1 MFVLLLLFGAL
12 GAAPTAA
19 RQATPVAEPD
29 PELVALLD
37 YDASAPLDIQEIGVE
52 ERDGAVVRDIT
63 YASPGRTV
71 EAYLVEPAAGQAT
84 PRGYPAAAP
93 PYAGI
98 VFFHWLEPEAENSN
112 RTEFL
117 PDAIDLA
124 GEGVVSVLI
133 QGVFPWTEDPSGI
146 EADRAAIVEEAL
158 AARRAVDLL
167 VARDDVDPDRLAVV
181 GHDYGAMY
189 GSLLATADRRPKA
202 YVLMAA
208 TPRHADWNIPFWLG
222 PGGMSPADQQEY
234 RRALAPL
241 DPINAVASPRGYP
254 APAAILF
261 QVAREDFFISAPT
274 GFEFFYAAS
283 DPKEIMPYDVGH
295 PLNEQATADRLAWL
309 RSQLGLA

>member
-1 MFVLLLLFGAL
+1 VLVLLLTGL
-12 GAAPTAA
+12 GVMPAAAQ
-19 RQATPVAEPD
+19 QATPVAEPD
-29 PELVALLD
+29 PELAALLD
-37 YDASAPLDIQEIGVE
+37 YDASAPLDVQEIGVE

-71 EAYLVEPAAGQAT
+71 EASLVEPAVSAAS
-84 PRGYPAAAP
+84 PAAAP

-133 QGVFPWTEDPSGI
+133 QGVFPWSEDPSGI

-189 GSLLATADRRPKA
+189 GILLAAVDRRPKA

-222 PGGMSPADQQEY
+222 PGGMSPADQQAY
-234 RRALAPL
+234 KRAIAPL
-241 DPINAVASPRGYP
+241 DPINAVASA

-274 GFEFFYAAS
+274 GFEFFFAAS
-283 DPKEIMPYDVGH
+283 DPKEIMPYDAGH

-309 RSQLGLA
+309 RAQLGLA